1 MSRQYSSV
9 RRLAASQSSRPAPA
23 STSPYGDFDTMLGAL
38 SARLEPGPYLLGES
52 FTAADVLWGSALAWT
67 TGFGLVPLSPAIE
80 RYLQAVHSRPA
91 MIRARARDAELAAAQ
106 A

>member
-1 MSRQYSSV
+1 MKRD
-9 RRLAASQSSRPAPA
+9 PAPA
-23 STSPYGDFDTMLGAL
+23 STSPYGDFDTMLRTL
-38 SARLEPGPYLLGES
+38 TNQLEPGPYLLGDR

-80 RYLQAVHSRPA
+80 RYLQAVQSRPA
-91 MIRARARDAELAAAQ
+91 MIRSRARDAELAAAQ